1 MSVSTSI
8 PYDIIPSFPQ
18 PSVRGHDGE
27 LLAGNIC
34 GVESV
39 FMRGRVHYYE
49 GLSMAEVVFPVM
61 LLYELGVRTII
72 LMSAVGGISE
82 DLKPGSLMVVR
93 DHINLMGDS
102 PLRTG
107 QADSNREDLFL
118 DMVDAY
124 DPGLSELA
132 AESAKGA
139 GLGCKRG
146 VLAGVCGPAYETP
159 AEVRMLKAMGADAVC
174 MSMVPEVIAARYLG
188 MRVLG
193 LAVVT
198 NMAAGLSESGPNH
211 DEVLKV
217 SGGASPGISSM
228 LETLVGK
235 AASDGVV

>member
-1 MSVSTSI
+1 
-8 PYDIIPSFPQ
+8 
-18 PSVRGHDGE
+18 
-27 LLAGNIC
+27 
-34 GVESV
+34 
-39 FMRGRVHYYE
+39 
-49 GLSMAEVVFPVM
+49 M
-61 LLYELGVRTII
+61 LLYELGVRTRI
-72 LMSAVGGISE
+72 LMSSVGGISE

-107 QADSNREDLFL
+107 QKDSSREELFL

-124 DPGLSELA
+124 DTGLSELA
-132 AESAKGA
+132 VESAKGA
-139 GLGCKRG
+139 GLGCIRG

-174 MSMVPEVIAARYLG
+174 MSMIPEVIAARYLG

-193 LAVVT
+193 LAGVT
-198 NMAAGLSESGPNH
+198 NVAAGLSENGPSH

-228 LETLVGK
+228 LESLAGR
-235 AASDGVV
+235 AALDGII